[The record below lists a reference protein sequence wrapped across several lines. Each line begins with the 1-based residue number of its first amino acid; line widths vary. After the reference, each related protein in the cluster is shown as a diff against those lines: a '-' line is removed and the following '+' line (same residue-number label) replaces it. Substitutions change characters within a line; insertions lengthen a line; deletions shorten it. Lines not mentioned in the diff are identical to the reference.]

1 MASTADGACYCQI
14 QIIVQHHN
22 EPPFPCAGLVVLA
35 IARGHIRAKMV
46 ETTVASLHA
55 RWGPEA
61 APPGNLRITSVVHLS
76 PNLVTLSADNFKAGD
91 ELVAIIGIV
100 AVTEAP
106 VLRHEIPPDAF
117 AFARVEAKFWPL
129 NADRIDN
136 WLASAHLERPASAHT
151 A

>member
-1 MASTADGACYCQI
+1 MSRPFL
-14 QIIVQHHN
+14 VQGSLSLRSHVGTYVPKWLRQLSH
-22 EPPFPCAGLVVLA
+22 L
-35 IARGHIRAKMV
+35 R
-46 ETTVASLHA
+46 SLHA

-106 VLRHEIPPDAF
+106 VLRDEIPPDAF
-117 AFARVEAKFWPL
+117 AFARKEAKFWPL
-129 NADRIDN
+129 NVDMIDN